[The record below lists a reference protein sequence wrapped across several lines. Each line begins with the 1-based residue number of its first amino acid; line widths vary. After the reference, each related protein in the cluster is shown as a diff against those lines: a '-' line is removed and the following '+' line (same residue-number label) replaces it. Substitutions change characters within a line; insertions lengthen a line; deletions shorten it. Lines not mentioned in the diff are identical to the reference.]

1 MTISEGESAAVQLD
15 SQDPLANFR
24 DKFVIDDPDL
34 IYLDGNSLGRLPK
47 DTVAHLQ
54 DVIDNKW
61 GKTLIDGWNAGWFE
75 MPTRL
80 GSRIAQ
86 LIGAEEDEVVVCD
99 TTSVNLY
106 KMAAAALKFQEGKKV
121 LVSDELNFPT
131 DLYVF
136 QGLIDLLDAGHEL
149 KLIRSEDSITISD
162 KNVGEAITDET
173 ALVALTQ
180 VAFKSAY
187 MYDIG
192 QITSLAHNHGALTL
206 WDLSH
211 SVGAVPLRLNEWDV
225 DLAVG
230 CTYKYLN
237 GGPGAPAFL
246 YVRRDLQNKLI
257 PPIWGWFADKSPFAF
272 NLEFTPADGISRY
285 QISTPHILSMA
296 GIEPALDL
304 LLEAGMDRLRAKSI
318 QQTEYLIKLAQDDL
332 LPLGF
337 SLGSP
342 LDSERRGSHVSLRH
356 PEAYRI
362 CRALITPQ
370 PEDTT
375 LRVIPDFRAPD
386 NIRLGIAPLY
396 TSYRDIYRALDRLK
410 TIGEK
415 EIYLNYSK
423 TQLAVT

>member
-1 MTISEGESAAVQLD
+1 MTRSPQESNALQLD
-15 SQDPLANFR
+15 REDPLGDFR
-24 DKFVIDDPDL
+24 ELFVIEDPDL

-47 DTVAHLQ
+47 DTVPHLQ
-54 DVIDNKW
+54 DVIENKW
-61 GKTLIDGWNAGWFE
+61 GKTLIDGWNAGWFDL
-75 MPTRL
+75 PASL
-80 GSRIAQ
+80 GGKIAA

-106 KMAAAALKFQEGKKV
+106 KLAGAALKYQNSRKIV
-121 LVSDELNFPT
+121 VSDELNFPT

-136 QGLIDLLDAGHEL
+136 QGLIDLLDKGHEL
-149 KLIRSEDSITISD
+149 KLVRSEDTITISD
-162 KNVGEAITDET
+162 KSLQEAITEDT

-180 VAFKSAY
+180 VAFKSAF
-187 MYDIG
+187 MYDIDH
-192 QITSLAHNHGALTL
+192 ITSLAHEVGALTM

-211 SVGAVPLRLNEWDV
+211 SVGAVPLQLNDWNV

-237 GGPGAPAFL
+237 GGPGSPAFL
-246 YVRRDLQNKLI
+246 YVRRDLQNELF

-304 LLEAGMDRLRAKSI
+304 LLEAGMDRLRAKSV
-318 QQTEYLIKLAQDDL
+318 QQTEYLISLAQEKL

-337 SLGSP
+337 KIGSP
-342 LDSERRGSHVSLRH
+342 LDPNQRGSHVSLRH

-362 CRALITPQ
+362 CRALIAPQ
-370 PEDTT
+370 PEDTN

-396 TSYRDIYRALDRLK
+396 TSYRDIYRALERLRV
-410 TIGEK
+410 IVEK
-415 EIYLNYSK
+415 RIYENYSK
-423 TQLAVT
+423 TKLAVT

>member
-410 TIGEK
+410 TIVEK
-415 EIYLNYSK
+415 EIYLKYSK

>member
-1 MTISEGESAAVQLD
+1 MITSERESLALQLD
-15 SQDPLANFR
+15 REDPLAGFR
-24 DKFVIDDPDL
+24 DRFVIDDPDL

-47 DTVAHLQ
+47 ATVSHLQ
-54 DVIDNKW
+54 DAVETKW
-61 GKTLIDGWNAGWFE
+61 GKTLIDGWNAGWFDL
-75 MPTRL
+75 PTRL
-80 GSRIAQ
+80 GGRIAQ

-106 KMAAAALKFQEGKKV
+106 KLAAAALKFQEGRKV
-121 LVSDELNFPT
+121 LVSDEFNFPT

-136 QGLIDLLDAGHEL
+136 QGLIDLLNADHEL
-149 KLIRSEDSITISD
+149 KLIRSEDTISISD
-162 KNVGEAITDET
+162 KSLQEAIGKDT

-187 MYDIG
+187 MYDIDR
-192 QITSLAHNHGALTL
+192 ITALAHEYGALTL

-211 SVGAVPLRLNEWDV
+211 SIGAVPLRLNDWNV

-246 YVRRDLQNKLI
+246 YVRKDLQNKLL
-257 PPIWGWFADKSPFAF
+257 PPIWGWFADKSPFEF
-272 NLEFTPADGISRY
+272 NLEFNPTEGISRY

-296 GIEPALDL
+296 GIEPALDIL
-304 LLEAGMDRLRAKSI
+304 IEAGIDRLREKSI
-318 QQTEYLIKLAQDDL
+318 RQTEYLISLAQEYL
-332 LPLGF
+332 IPLGF

-342 LDSERRGSHVSLRH
+342 LDPARRGSHVSLRH

-362 CRALITPQ
+362 CRALIAPQ
-370 PEDTT
+370 PGDTT
-375 LRVIPDFRAPD
+375 LRVIPDFRAPN
-386 NIRLGIAPLY
+386 NIRLGVASLY
-396 TSYRDIYRALDRLK
+396 TSYRDICRAMERLK
-410 TIGEK
+410 TILEK

-423 TQLAVT
+423 AQLAVT

>member
-1 MTISEGESAAVQLD
+1 MINSEQESIARQLD
-15 SQDPLANFR
+15 NQDPLADFR
-24 DKFVIDDPDL
+24 DLFVIDDPDL

-47 DTVAHLQ
+47 DTIAHLQ
-54 DVIDNKW
+54 DLIENKW

-75 MPTRL
+75 MPVRL

-106 KMAAAALKFQEGKKV
+106 KLAAAALKYQEGKKI

-136 QGLIDLLDAGHEL
+136 QGLIDLLNAGHEL

-162 KNVGEAITDET
+162 KDVQAAISDDT

-192 QITSLAHNHGALTL
+192 QITSLSHDHGALTL

-211 SVGAVPLRLNEWDV
+211 SVGAVPLRLNDWDV

-246 YVRRDLQNKLI
+246 YVRRDLQDKLF
-257 PPIWGWFADKSPFAF
+257 PPIWGWFADKSPFDF
-272 NLEFTPADGISRY
+272 NLEFTPAEGISRY

-318 QQTEYLIKLAQDDL
+318 QQTDYLIKLAQENL

-337 SLGSP
+337 TLGSP
-342 LDSERRGSHVSLRH
+342 LDSKVRGSHVSLKH

-362 CRALITPQ
+362 CRALIAPQ

-396 TSYRDIYRALDRLK
+396 TSYRDIYRALDRLQ
-410 TIGEK
+410 TIVEK

-423 TQLAVT
+423 KQLAVT

>member
-1 MTISEGESAAVQLD
+1 MTISAQESKALQLD
-15 SQDPLANFR
+15 KEDPLADFR
-24 DKFVIDDPDL
+24 GLFVIDDPDL

-47 DTVAHLQ
+47 DTVSHLQ
-54 DVIDNKW
+54 DIIENKW
-61 GKTLIDGWNAGWFE
+61 GKTLINGWNAGWFE

-106 KMAAAALKFQEGKKV
+106 KLAAAALKFQEDKKV
-121 LVSDELNFPT
+121 VVSDEFNFPT
-131 DLYVF
+131 DLYIF
-136 QGLIDLLDAGHEL
+136 QGLIDLLNGGHEL
-149 KLIRSEDSITISD
+149 QLIRSEDTITISD
-162 KNVGEAITDET
+162 ENVKKAITDDT

-187 MYDIG
+187 MYDIDF
-192 QITSLAHNHGALTL
+192 ITALAHDKGALTL

-211 SVGAVPLRLNEWDV
+211 SIGAVPLRLNEWGV

-237 GGPGAPAFL
+237 GGPGSPAFL
-246 YVRRDLQNKLI
+246 YVRRDLQNKLF

-272 NLEFTPADGISRY
+272 NLDFTPADGISRY

-318 QQTEYLIKLAQDDL
+318 QQTEYLISLAQECL

-342 LDSERRGSHVSLRH
+342 LDPNRRGSHVSLRH

-362 CRALITPQ
+362 CRALIAPQ
-370 PEDTT
+370 PGDTT

-396 TSYRDIYRALDRLK
+396 TSYWDIYRAMERLQ
-410 TIGEK
+410 IILEK
-415 EIYLNYSK
+415 EIYKNYSK